1 MTMKTIR
8 LTCALLFAAMTFS
21 SWGEIPP
28 GYYATADGR
37 QDEELKNS
45 LHDIISRHRR
55 IEYGSTG
62 TWGVF
67 RTSDV
72 RPDGSIWDMY
82 SDVVRYFPAEGSHPE
97 MNIEHSVPKSWWGE
111 LSPFIYDASYD
122 LHHLVPADASANL
135 AKSNNILGEVGE
147 EATFDNGVSRVGK
160 VSVGNRTL
168 TVFEPA
174 DEYKGDFARMYMYV
188 ATCYQDYTWMADGVY
203 MFESEGYPTL
213 TDYSIELLMRWHR
226 EDPVSEK
233 EIARNE
239 AVYKAQQNRN
249 PFIDYPAIA
258 EYLWGDSIGFEFH
271 SGASDDPYMTTPV
284 SGSVIEMGAV
294 MQGGSLTYVLPIAAQ
309 NLQSPLSLAWKGNKG
324 IVADRTSISE
334 TEAAQGTDVCLT
346 YYNSSLSG
354 TLRDTLV
361 ISGGGL
367 YAPVAVT
374 VQVSGTASFVTLPA
388 SEISAVA
395 ATLHWVEYPAA
406 DSYKVKVYQGAS
418 EATDLFIS
426 AYVEGSSYNKAI
438 ALYNGTTSPVL
449 LSDYGIALQQNGY
462 GDFKNYYALPGVW
475 LQPQKTYIMVNSQ
488 CSNEELLAC
497 ADLLVP
503 SGEESPLNF
512 NGNDAVGLYHSG
524 VITDVVGYR
533 DEVTY
538 WGQDMTLYRQPA
550 VMGPSASFVMQEW
563 RQAAIDDFSGLQEH
577 TMTGL
582 VPEPLLVYEHDGS
595 DPSCRVEE
603 LSPLTAYTYAVT
615 ATVSGTEYPALCKGL
630 FTTTELQAPSLRQPD
645 DITCESFVARWEAV
659 EGAESY
665 EVDCFTLEGNGSV
678 TVTEGFDEVGSSGK
692 PLPEGWTGTAS
703 GNYTSDASS
712 GATPPSVSLKND
724 GEYIESPQYDAY
736 VSGMSFMYRFASQAT
751 GSYLVVEKMSDEEWS
766 VLATIAYENTSK
778 HTLSYEFAE
787 ADKVEAFR
795 FTYHKEKGNLA
806 IDDVTVTYGKNDTV
820 YVDEQRVV
828 TATETVFTGLEAP
841 VAYYYRVRAVKGD
854 YRSAWSHTGMA
865 VTDPDV
871 QGSEPLHRHD
881 VPCTYRIAGDV
892 LWLDN
897 LPDECY
903 VSLYAIQ
910 GVLCHRDKARGASA
924 CITLPGKGIYVVQ
937 IVWGEGGS
945 AWKVVNR

>member
-1 MTMKTIR
+1 MKTIR

-28 GYYATADGR
+28 GYYATADGK

-334 TEAAQGTDVCLT
+334 TEAAQGVDVCLT
-346 YYNSSLSG
+346 YYNNSLSG

-367 YAPVAVT
+367 YAPVSVI
-374 VQVSGTASFVTLPA
+374 VQVSGTTSFVALSATDVN
-388 SEISAVA
+388 AVA

-406 DSYKVKVYQGAS
+406 DSYNVKLYQGAS

-438 ALYNGTTSPVL
+438 VLYNGTNSAVG
-449 LSDYGIALQQNGY
+449 LSDYSIARQQNGY
-462 GDFKNYYALPGVW
+462 GDFKDYYTLPDVW
-475 LQPQKTYIMVNSQ
+475 LQPQETYIMVNSQ

-497 ADLLVP
+497 ADQLVP
-503 SGEESPLNF
+503 SGEDSPLNF
-512 NGNDAVGLYHSG
+512 NGNDAVALYHSG

-538 WGQDMTLYRQPA
+538 WGQDMTLYRQPT
-550 VMGPSASFVMQEW
+550 VWGPSVVFDMQEW
-563 RQAAIDDFSGLQEH
+563 RQAAIDDFSDLQNH

-582 VPEPLLVYEHDGS
+582 VPEPTLVYNLNETGS
-595 DPSCRVEE
+595 SCRVEE
-603 LSPLTAYTYAVT
+603 LSPSTSYTYAVT
-615 ATVSGTEYPALCKGL
+615 ATVSGTEYPSLFKGL
-630 FTTTELQAPSLRQPD
+630 FTTTELQAPTLRQPD
-645 DITCESFVARWEAV
+645 DITCESFVARWDAV
-659 EGAESY
+659 EGAEKY
-665 EVDCFTLEGNGSV
+665 EVQCFTLEGNGST
-678 TVTEGFDEVGSSGK
+678 TVAEGFDEVGSSGK

-703 GNYTSDASS
+703 GNYTTEASS
-712 GATPPSVSLKND
+712 GEAPPSVGLKND
-724 GEYIESPQYDAY
+724 CEYIETPRYDANITAL
-736 VSGMSFMYRFASQAT
+736 SFMYRFASSAT
-751 GSYLVVEKMSDEEWS
+751 GSYFVVEKLSDEEWS

-778 HTLSYEFAE
+778 HTLSYDFAD
-787 ADKVEAFR
+787 ADNVEAFR

-806 IDDVTVTYGKNDTV
+806 LDDVVVTYGKNDTV
-820 YVDEQRVV
+820 FVDEQREV
-828 TATETVFTGLEAP
+828 TTTETLFTGLEAP
-841 VAYYYRVRAVKGD
+841 VIYYYEVRAIRGD
-854 YRSAWSHTGMA
+854 YRSAWSLTGMA

-871 QGSEPLHRHD
+871 PGSEPLYRHTM
-881 VPCTYRIAGDV
+881 PCTYRV
-892 LWLDN
+892 TENMLWLDS
-897 LPDECY
+897 LPQNCRIR
-903 VSLYAIQ
+903 LYNIQ
-910 GVLCHRDKARGASA
+910 GVLCATCDAHAESARIA
-924 CITLPGKGIYVVQ
+924 LPGKGIYVVQ
-937 IVWGEGGS
+937 VVWNEGAS